1 MISIIAAVADN
12 GVIGRDNTLP
22 WHLPQDLRYFKSVTM
37 GHPVIMGRKNYED
50 IGKPLPGRLNIIIS
64 RDKYFVAEG
73 CVIAHSI
80 EEAISAAGANIEA
93 FVIGGAQIYRLFL
106 PFAKKMYITEVHTEA
121 KGDIKFPD
129 FDKTLWQP
137 VSREDYKADSSNPYD
152 YSFVLYERVPG
163 SPLK

>member
-22 WHLPQDLRYFKSVTM
+22 WYLPQDLRYFKSVTM

-50 IGKPLPGRLNIIIS
+50 IGKPLPGRLNVIIS
-64 RDKYFVAEG
+64 RDKSFVAEG
-73 CVIAHSI
+73 CVVAHSI
-80 EEAISAAGANIEA
+80 EEAISAAGTNKEV

-121 KGDIKFPD
+121 QGDIKFPD
-129 FDKTLWQP
+129 FDKTLWKP

-152 YSFVLYERVPG
+152 FSFVLYERVPD